1 MWGLAPTLPPAKSDT
16 AMNHFLDIH
25 KTDPVSLRAMIEH
38 ARAMKQARADRP
50 RGAPDDEQPLAGRMV
65 AMIFEKPSTR
75 TRVSFDVGVRQMGGQ
90 SMVLSGSDMQLGHG
104 ETIADT
110 ARVLSRYVDMIMIRT
125 FDESVLTEMAEYA
138 DVPVI
143 NGLTDR
149 THPCQ
154 IMADVM
160 TYEEHRGPI
169 AGRKVVWA
177 GDGNNVCASFLHAAG
192 QFGFDLT
199 FTGPSQLDPE
209 PEFVGFA
216 RAKGSTVA
224 IERDPSRAVQGADLL
239 VADTWVSMHDS
250 QSARERRHNMLR
262 PYQVDE
268 ALMAQA
274 KPDALFMH
282 CLPAHREEE
291 VTSAVMD
298 GPRSVIFDEAENRLH
313 AQKAI
318 MRYCLG
324 V

>member
-1 MWGLAPTLPPAKSDT
+1 
-16 AMNHFLDIH
+16 MNDFLDIH
-25 KTDPVSLRAMIEH
+25 KTDPADLRQILDQASAMKT
-38 ARAMKQARADRP
+38 ARAGRL
-50 RGAPDDEQPLAGRMV
+50 RGAPDDDQPLKDRMV
-65 AMIFEKPSTR
+65 ALIFEKPSTR

-90 SMVLSGSDMQLGHG
+90 TMLLSGAEMQLGHG

-110 ARVLSRYVDMIMIRT
+110 ARVLSRYVDLIMIRT
-125 FDESVLTEMAEYA
+125 FDESVLMEMAEYA

-154 IMADVM
+154 IMADVL
-160 TYEEHRGPI
+160 TFEEHRGPI
-169 AGRKVVWA
+169 DGKKVVWS
-177 GDGNNVCASFLHAAG
+177 GDGNNVCASFLHAAA

-199 FTGPSQLDPE
+199 FTGPAQLDPE
-209 PEFVGFA
+209 DEFVGLA
-216 RAKGSTVA
+216 RKAGRKIT
-224 IERDPSRAVQGADLL
+224 IERDPYKAVEGADLI

-250 QSARERRHNMLR
+250 QSTKERRHNMLR
-262 PYQVDE
+262 PYQVNE
-268 ALMAQA
+268 ELMAHA

-298 GPRSVIFDEAENRLH
+298 GPQSVIWDEAENRLH

-318 MRYCLG
+318 MRWCLG

>member
-1 MWGLAPTLPPAKSDT
+1 MK
-16 AMNHFLDIH
+16 HFLDIH
-25 KTDPVSLRAMIEH
+25 KTDPIALRGILDDAVAMKT
-38 ARAMKQARADRP
+38 ARAGQP
-50 RGAPDDEQPLAGRMV
+50 RGALDAQQPLDGHMV

-90 SMVLSGSDMQLGHG
+90 TMVLSGSDMQLGHG

-110 ARVLSRYVDMIMIRT
+110 ARVLSRYVDLIMIRT
-125 FDESVLTEMAEYA
+125 FDESVLLEMAEYA

-154 IMADVM
+154 IMADIM

-169 AGRKVVWA
+169 MGKKVVWC
-177 GDGNNVCASFLHAAG
+177 GDGNNVCASLLHAAA
-192 QFGFDLT
+192 QFQFDLT
-199 FTGPSQLDPE
+199 FAGPAQLDPE
-209 PEFVGFA
+209 DEFVGLA
-216 RAKGSTVA
+216 RKAGCSIQ
-224 IERDPSRAVQGADLL
+224 IERDADKAVEGADLI

-250 QSARERRHNMLR
+250 QSTKERRHNQLR
-262 PYQVDE
+262 PYQVNKD
-268 ALMAQA
+268 LMEKAND
-274 KPDALFMH
+274 DALFMH

-291 VTSAVMD
+291 VTSEVMD
-298 GPRSVIFDEAENRLH
+298 GPSSVIFDEAENRLH

-324 V
+324 R

>member
-1 MWGLAPTLPPAKSDT
+1 MT
-16 AMNHFLDIH
+16 HFLDIH
-25 KTDPVSLRAMIEH
+25 KTSDTDLRMMIDQARSMKE
-38 ARAMKQARADRP
+38 ARAGRP
-50 RGAPDDEQPLAGRMV
+50 RGTPDDEQPLAGRMV
-65 AMIFEKPSTR
+65 ALIFEKPSTR

-90 SMVLSGSDMQLGHG
+90 TLVLSGADMQLGHG

-110 ARVLSRYVDMIMIRT
+110 ARVMSRYVDLIMIRT
-125 FDESVLTEMAEYA
+125 FDESVLLEMAEHA

-154 IMADVM
+154 IMADIL

-169 AGRKVVWA
+169 KGKKVVWS

-199 FTGPSQLDPE
+199 FTGPMQLDPE
-209 PEFVGFA
+209 SEFIGLA
-216 RAKGSTVA
+216 RKAGSTIT
-224 IERDPSRAVQGADLL
+224 IERDPFKAVEGADLV

-250 QSARERRHNMLR
+250 QSTKERRHNMLR
-262 PYQVDE
+262 AYQVNDK
-268 ALMAQA
+268 LMAAA

-282 CLPAHREEE
+282 CLPAHRGEE
-291 VTSAVMD
+291 VTSEVMD
-298 GPRSVIFDEAENRLH
+298 GPASVIFDEAENRLH

-318 MRYCLG
+318 MRWCLG